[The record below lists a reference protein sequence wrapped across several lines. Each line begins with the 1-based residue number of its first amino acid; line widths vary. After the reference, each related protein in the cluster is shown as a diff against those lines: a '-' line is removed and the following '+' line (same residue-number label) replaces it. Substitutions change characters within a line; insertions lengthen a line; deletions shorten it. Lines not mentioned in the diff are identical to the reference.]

1 VHLDIS
7 YCRTN
12 SHARLHMSYYLSLLR
27 TYAVHVMC
35 ICASLTTCICA
46 CLSVQFVGA
55 YRTIRLSRV
64 CVCAH
69 LLTIL
74 SSLTNSLYLILLSY
88 DLSCAICT
96 HPSCSHLSIPS
107 SLLCICTYPFFSHFP
122 TSYLTILLSAMYIC
136 TYPTIF
142 HLPISHLTISNISE
156 ILSLKYICTH
166 PSVSHLSMRWLCLIG
181 SFKLQVSSAKEPY
194 NRNDIL
200 QKTPI
205 ILRGLLI
212 VATPYL

>member
-1 VHLDIS
+1 
-7 YCRTN
+7 
-12 SHARLHMSYYLSLLR
+12 M
-27 TYAVHVMC
+27 
-35 ICASLTTCICA
+35 
-46 CLSVQFVGA
+46 
-55 YRTIRLSRV
+55 RV
-64 CVCAH
+64 CTCLTISLCSALTQCMWCAFAH
-69 LLTIL
+69 LLRRAFAHVLACNLLAHIIL
-74 SSLTNSLYLILLSY
+74 SDSLACAFAHIFSRFYHLSRTLYISSYYPTISHAHLHTSFLLSSFHPIISPMHLHIPFLLSFSYILFNILLS
-88 DLSCAICT
+88 
-96 HPSCSHLSIPS
+96 P
-107 SLLCICTYPFFSHFP
+107 
-122 TSYLTILLSAMYIC
+122 MYIC